1 MLKEHLSQK
10 KAAERFK
17 FNMRDRKEGESIS
30 EYLAELS
37 HLTENFDY
45 RDQLEDML
53 SILRDQ
59 LVCLIKHEQIQ
70 QRLLSKS
77 DSLKLQWALDIAH

>member
-1 MLKEHLSQK
+1 
-10 KAAERFK
+10 
-17 FNMRDRKEGESIS
+17 
-30 EYLAELS
+30 
-37 HLTENFDY
+37 
-45 RDQLEDML
+45 ML

-77 DSLKLQWALDIAH
+77 DSLKLQWALDIAHSMESAIHQASMMRSAYSSNPEKV